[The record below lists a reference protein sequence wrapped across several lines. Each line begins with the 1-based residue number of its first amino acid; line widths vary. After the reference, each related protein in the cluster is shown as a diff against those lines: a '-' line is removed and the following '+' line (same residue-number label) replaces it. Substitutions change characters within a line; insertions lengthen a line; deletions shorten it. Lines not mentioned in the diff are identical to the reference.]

1 MSEMDCKFCQFASD
15 GPREHVNGLPFLVL
29 RETALT
35 LAFLSAYQ
43 SATTTGHIIVIPK
56 KHSEYLEELDAAT
69 RHALIDEAI
78 LVSGLV
84 RSVHPASN
92 ILVNNGPEAGQH
104 EPHVHFH
111 VIPREMND
119 HVVVDSEPG
128 SVMSGED
135 YTALHAQYARLA
147 EDIELYSGQ

>member
-1 MSEMDCKFCQFASD
+1 MNEINCKFCRFAS
-15 GPREHVNGLPFLVL
+15 GEAREHANGLPFLVL
-29 RETALT
+29 RETPLT

-43 SATTTGHIIVIPK
+43 STRTTGHIIVIPK
-56 KHSEYLEELDAAT
+56 NHVEYLEELDAET

-78 LVSGLV
+78 LLSGLV
-84 RSVHPASN
+84 RTDHPASN
-92 ILVNNGPEAGQH
+92 ILVNNGREAGQH

-128 SVMSGED
+128 SVMDGEN
-135 YTALHAQYARLA
+135 YAALHAQYAQLV
-147 EDIELYSGQ
+147 EDINS